1 MKVSLFKPQI
11 SWWNIYAICVIIS
24 VLMNKSLTAKQKLVL
39 VTIQDLKAK
48 HGNIPTLEDVRK
60 ALDYSGTSSVQR
72 HTDALK
78 EKGYLGNTRGLSLS
92 ASDEKVQ
99 IPLVG
104 NVACGAPFLA
114 TENIEAYIPLDATR
128 ISGTPDDYFF
138 LRAVG
143 DSMNNAKLSGKTIDD
158 GDFVLIKKQQTADPG
173 SRIVALIG
181 DEATIKKIVPE
192 DGHVRLQPE
201 STNPKNKPII
211 LFDDFSVQGVV
222 VDVIKKGGR

>member
-1 MKVSLFKPQI
+1 MRKT
-11 SWWNIYAICVIIS
+11 
-24 VLMNKSLTAKQKLVL
+24 LTSKQKIVL
-39 VTIQDLKAK
+39 SSIKDQANKNGTT
-48 HGNIPTLEDVRK
+48 PTLEELRVT
-60 ALDYSGTSSVQR
+60 LGLSSVSSVQR

-78 EKGYLGNTRGLSLS
+78 EKGYLENTRGLSLPDS
-92 ASDEKVQ
+92 SDKVQ

-104 NVACGAPFLA
+104 NVACGVPFLA
-114 TENIEAYIPLDATR
+114 TENVEAYIQFDASK
-128 ISGTPDDYFF
+128 ISGTPNDYFF

-143 DSMNNAKLSGKTIDD
+143 DSMNNARVSGKIIDD

-222 VDVIKKGGR
+222 VDVIKKGGE